1 MKNYLNYQ
9 IEDFVQ
15 DPYFRRWVLGKLSPE
30 DRFWE
35 VWQTTHP
42 EREEMLE
49 KARSMVIAL
58 QINPVADDPEEI
70 QNAIEAILAETV
82 DKKTL
87 PFYARH
93 KWAVAA
99 SVMLIAGLATY
110 WYYNQKTIVPLAGSE
125 APAIESTIDPKEINI
140 SKTGKTVT
148 LSDGSRVI
156 LEGNSSL
163 RIGQEF
169 GQSKREVYLTGE
181 AFFQVSKN
189 ADKPFLVYSGKV
201 VTKVLG
207 TSFRIKAYEQDADV
221 SIDVRTGKVTVFK
234 QSDKSQMEPLRS
246 EEIILTPNQ
255 QAVFVKKEDKFV
267 KTLVEKPA
275 VLNNTNVKNRFEF
288 SETPI
293 IEVLS
298 TLEELYGVKI
308 IYDADRLKDCNLT
321 GSLNDG
327 SFYDKLSIVCE
338 TIQATY
344 KVMDGQVVIDGK
356 GCR

>member
-15 DPYFRRWVLGKLSPE
+15 DPYFRRWVFGKLPPE

-42 EREEMLE
+42 EREELIE
-49 KARSMVIAL
+49 KAKSMVIAL
-58 QINPVADDPEEI
+58 QVNPVDENPEEI
-70 QNAIEAILAETV
+70 EKAIQAILSETV
-82 DKKTL
+82 DKKPL
-87 PFYARH
+87 SFYVRNR
-93 KWAVAA
+93 WAIAA
-99 SVMLIAGLATY
+99 SVMLVAGLVGY
-110 WYYNQKTIVPLAGSE
+110 WYFSQKTVMPTASTE
-125 APAIESTIDPKEINI
+125 TPAIEAIDQKEI
-140 SKTGKTVT
+140 KVGKTAKTIT
-148 LSDGSRVI
+148 LSDGSQVI

-163 RIGQEF
+163 QIGQEF
-169 GQSKREVYLTGE
+169 GQNKREVYLNGE
-181 AFFQVSKN
+181 AFFQVTKN

-207 TSFRIKAYEQDADV
+207 TSFRIKAYDQDADV
-221 SIDVRTGKVTVFK
+221 SVDVRTGKVTVFK
-234 QSDKSQMEPLRS
+234 QLDKTQTEPLRS

-275 VLNNTNVKNRFEF
+275 VLNKENARNRFEF

-293 IEVLS
+293 IEVLN

-327 SFYDKLSIVCE
+327 SFYDKLTIVCE

-356 GCR
+356 GCK

>member
-15 DPYFRRWVLGKLSPE
+15 DPYFRRWVLGKLPPE

-35 VWQTTHP
+35 IWQTTHP
-42 EREEMLE
+42 EREELIE
-49 KARSMVIAL
+49 KAKSMVIAL
-58 QINPVADDPEEI
+58 QINPTNENSEEI
-70 QNAIEAILAETV
+70 KNAIETILANTVDKKPLPFYTRNKWAMAASVALLLGFAGYWYLSQKMVMPTATTETPAIEAI
-82 DKKTL
+82 D
-87 PFYARH
+87 
-93 KWAVAA
+93 
-99 SVMLIAGLATY
+99 
-110 WYYNQKTIVPLAGSE
+110 Q
-125 APAIESTIDPKEINI
+125 KEINI
-140 SKTGKTVT
+140 GKTAKTIT
-148 LSDGSRVI
+148 LSDGSQVI

-163 RIGQEF
+163 QIGQDF
-169 GQSKREVYLTGE
+169 GQNKREVYLSGE
-181 AFFQVSKN
+181 AFFQVTKN

-221 SIDVRTGKVTVFK
+221 SVDVRTGKVTVFK
-234 QSDKSQMEPLRS
+234 QSDKTQTEPLRS

-275 VLNNTNVKNRFEF
+275 VLNKENARNRFEF

-298 TLEELYGVKI
+298 TIEELYGVKI
-308 IYDADRLKDCNLT
+308 IYDTDRLKDCNLT

-327 SFYDKLSIVCE
+327 SFYDKLTIVCE

-344 KVMDGQVVIDGK
+344 KVMDGQVVIDGR

>member
-15 DPYFRRWVLGKLSPE
+15 DPYFRRWVLGKLTSE

-42 EREEMLE
+42 EREEMIE
-49 KARSMVIAL
+49 KSKSMVIAL
-58 QINPVADDPEEI
+58 QINPADEDSEEI
-70 QNAIEAILAETV
+70 KDAIEAILADTV

-87 PFYARH
+87 PFYTRN
-93 KWAVAA
+93 KWAMAA
-99 SVMLIAGLATY
+99 SVALLLGLAGY
-110 WYYNQKTIVPLAGSE
+110 WYVRQKTIIPTASTE
-125 APAIESTIDPKEINI
+125 APAIEAIDQKEI
-140 SKTGKTVT
+140 KVGKTAKTIT
-148 LSDGSRVI
+148 LSDGSQVI

-163 RIGQEF
+163 QIGQEF
-169 GQSKREVYLTGE
+169 GQNKREVYLNGE
-181 AFFQVSKN
+181 AFFQVTKN

-221 SIDVRTGKVTVFK
+221 SVDVRTGKVTVFK
-234 QSDKSQMEPLRS
+234 QLDKTQTEPLRS

-275 VLNNTNVKNRFEF
+275 ILNKENAKNRFEF
-288 SETPI
+288 LETPI

-327 SFYDKLSIVCE
+327 SFYDKLTIVCE

-344 KVMDGQVVIDGK
+344 KVMDGQVVIDGR

>member
-15 DPYFRRWVLGKLSPE
+15 DPYFRRWVLGKLPPE

-42 EREEMLE
+42 KREEMIE
-49 KARSMVIAL
+49 KAKSMVIAL
-58 QINPVADDPEEI
+58 QINPADENSEEI
-70 QNAIEAILAETV
+70 KNAIEAILSETV
-82 DKKTL
+82 DKKPL
-87 PFYARH
+87 SFYARNI
-93 KWAVAA
+93 WAIAA
-99 SVMLIAGLATY
+99 SVMLIAGLTGY
-110 WYYNQKTIVPLAGSE
+110 WYFSQKTAMPTVSTETHALE
-125 APAIESTIDPKEINI
+125 AIDQKEINV
-140 SKTGKTVT
+140 GKTAKTIT
-148 LSDGSRVI
+148 LSDGSQVI

-163 RIGQEF
+163 QIGKEF
-169 GQSKREVYLTGE
+169 GQNKREVYLNGE
-181 AFFQVSKN
+181 AFFQVTKN

-207 TSFRIKAYEQDADV
+207 TSFRIKAYEQDDDV
-221 SIDVRTGKVTVFK
+221 SVDVRTGKVTVFK
-234 QSDKSQMEPLRS
+234 QLDKTQTEPLRS

-275 VLNNTNVKNRFEF
+275 VLNKENARNRFEF
-288 SETPI
+288 SETSI

-327 SFYDKLSIVCE
+327 SFYDKLTIVCE
-338 TIQATY
+338 TIQATF

-356 GCR
+356 GCK

>member
-1 MKNYLNYQ
+1 MKNYLNYH

-15 DPYFRRWVLGKLSPE
+15 DPYFRRWVLGKLPPE

-42 EREEMLE
+42 EYEEILE
-49 KARSMVIAL
+49 KAKSMVIAL
-58 QINPVADDPEEI
+58 HINPIEENPEEI
-70 QNAIEAILAETV
+70 QNAIEAILADTV
-82 DKKTL
+82 GKKPL
-87 PFYARH
+87 PFYSRN
-93 KWAVAA
+93 KWALAA
-99 SVMLIAGLATY
+99 SVMLVAGLSAY
-110 WYYNQKTIVPLAGSE
+110 WYYNQKVVETTAGTE
-125 APAIESTIDPKEINI
+125 TTVIESIIDQTEINVN
-140 SKTGKTVT
+140 KTGKTVT

-163 RIGQEF
+163 QIGKEF
-169 GQSKREVYLTGE
+169 GQNKREVYLSGE
-181 AFFQVSKN
+181 AFFQVTKN

-221 SIDVRTGKVTVFK
+221 SVDVRTGKVTVFK
-234 QSDKSQMEPLRS
+234 QIDKSTTDPLRS

-275 VLNNTNVKNRFEF
+275 VLNKENAKNRFGF

-293 IEVLS
+293 IEVLN

-308 IYDADRLKDCNLT
+308 IYDTDRLKDCNLT

-327 SFYDKLSIVCE
+327 SFYDKLTIVCE

>member
-15 DPYFRRWVLGKLSPE
+15 DPYFRRWVLGKLPPE

-42 EREEMLE
+42 EREELLE
-49 KARSMVIAL
+49 KAKSMVIAL
-58 QINPVADDPEEI
+58 QINPADENSEEI
-70 QNAIEAILAETV
+70 KNAIEAILADTV
-82 DKKTL
+82 DKKPL
-87 PFYARH
+87 PFYTRN
-93 KWAVAA
+93 KWAMAA
-99 SVMLIAGLATY
+99 SVALLAGFAVY
-110 WYYNQKTIVPLAGSE
+110 WYYSQKTIKTTASTETPVIE
-125 APAIESTIDPKEINI
+125 AIDQKEINV
-140 SKTGKTVT
+140 GKTAKT
-148 LSDGSRVI
+148 IILSDGSQVI

-163 RIGQEF
+163 KIGQDF
-169 GQSKREVYLTGE
+169 GLNKREVYLNGE
-181 AFFQVSKN
+181 AFFQVTKN

-221 SIDVRTGKVTVFK
+221 SVDVRTGKVTVFK
-234 QSDKSQMEPLRS
+234 QLDKTHTEPFRS

-275 VLNNTNVKNRFEF
+275 VLNKENARNRFEF
-288 SETPI
+288 SETSI
-293 IEVLS
+293 IEVLN

-327 SFYDKLSIVCE
+327 SFYDKLTIVCE

-344 KVMDGQVVIDGK
+344 KVMDGQVVIDGR
-356 GCR
+356 GCK

>member
-1 MKNYLNYQ
+1 MKNYPNYQ

-15 DPYFRRWVLGKLSPE
+15 DPYFRRWVLGKLPPE

-35 VWQTTHP
+35 IWQTTHP
-42 EREEMLE
+42 EREELIY
-49 KARSMVIAL
+49 KAKSMVIAL
-58 QINPVADDPEEI
+58 QINPAEENSEEI
-70 QNAIEAILAETV
+70 KNAIEAILADTIE
-82 DKKTL
+82 KKNL
-87 PFYARH
+87 PFYTRN
-93 KWAVAA
+93 KWAMAA
-99 SVMLIAGLATY
+99 SLLLLAGFAVY
-110 WYYNQKTIVPLAGSE
+110 WYFTQKTKETTASTDI
-125 APAIESTIDPKEINI
+125 PAIEAIDQKEINV
-140 SKTGKTVT
+140 GKTAKMIT
-148 LSDGSRVI
+148 LSDGSQVI

-163 RIGQEF
+163 QIGQEF
-169 GQSKREVYLTGE
+169 GQNKREVYLNGE
-181 AFFQVSKN
+181 AFFQVTKN

-221 SIDVRTGKVTVFK
+221 SVDVRTGKVTVFK
-234 QSDKSQMEPLRS
+234 QLDKTQTDPLRS

-275 VLNNTNVKNRFEF
+275 VLNKENVKNRFEF

-293 IEVLS
+293 VEVLN

-308 IYDADRLKDCNLT
+308 IYDTDRLKDCNLT

-327 SFYDKLSIVCE
+327 SFYDKLTIVCE

-356 GCR
+356 GCK

>member
-15 DPYFRRWVLGKLSPE
+15 DPYFRRWVLGKLPAE

-35 VWQTTHP
+35 IWQTTHP
-42 EREEMLE
+42 EFEDKLE
-49 KARSMVIAL
+49 KAKSMVIAL
-58 QINPVADDPEEI
+58 QINHNEDHTEEI
-70 QNAIEAILAETV
+70 KSAIDAILADTA
-82 DKKTL
+82 DTPTL
-87 PFYARH
+87 SFYARN
-93 KWAVAA
+93 KWAMAA
-99 SVMLIAGLATY
+99 SVVLMLGLGYWFYSERKISPGTATSIETTEPIAE
-110 WYYNQKTIVPLAGSE
+110 QR
-125 APAIESTIDPKEINI
+125 EINV
-140 SKTGKTVT
+140 SKTAKTVT
-148 LSDGSRVI
+148 LSDGSLVI

-163 RIGQEF
+163 QIGQEF
-169 GQSKREVYLTGE
+169 GQNKREVYLSGE
-181 AFFQVSKN
+181 AFFQVKKN
-189 ADKPFLVYSGKV
+189 PDKPFLVYSGKV

-207 TSFRIKAYEQDADV
+207 TSFRIKAYEQDNDV

-234 QSDKSQMEPLRS
+234 QPDKTQTNPLRS

-275 VLNNTNVKNRFEF
+275 VLNLENIRNRFEF

-293 IEVLS
+293 IQVLN

-321 GSLNDG
+321 GSLNEG
-327 SFYDKLSIVCE
+327 SFYDKLTIVCE

-344 KVMDGQVVIDGK
+344 KVMDGQVLIDGK
-356 GCR
+356 GCK

>member
-15 DPYFRRWVLGKLSPE
+15 DPYFRRWVLGKLPPE

-35 VWQTTHP
+35 IWQTTHP
-42 EREEMLE
+42 EREELIE
-49 KARSMVIAL
+49 KAKSMVIAL
-58 QINPVADDPEEI
+58 HINQTNENPEEI
-70 QNAIEAILAETV
+70 KNAIEAILAETA
-82 DKKTL
+82 DKKSL
-87 PFYARH
+87 PFYARN
-93 KWAVAA
+93 KWAMAA
-99 SVMLIAGLATY
+99 SVALMIGLAGY
-110 WYYNQKTIVPLAGSE
+110 WYYSQKTKAPLAILE
-125 APAIESTIDPKEINI
+125 TPAIESTIDQKEINI
-140 SKTGKTVT
+140 GKTAKTVT

-163 RIGQEF
+163 QIGQEF
-169 GQSKREVYLTGE
+169 GQNKREVYLNGE
-181 AFFQVSKN
+181 AFFQVTKN

-234 QSDKSQMEPLRS
+234 QLNKTQTDPLRS

-275 VLNNTNVKNRFEF
+275 VLNKENVKNRFEF

-293 IEVLS
+293 IEVLN

-327 SFYDKLSIVCE
+327 SFYDKLTIVCE

-344 KVMDGQVVIDGK
+344 KVMDGQVVIDGR
-356 GCR
+356 GCK